1 MQSPFHSIHPQVI
14 AFFRNSK
21 SNYAVVQNFR
31 KLEIEL
37 TPPPKYTLGTTLHI
51 VKGSTKFIS
60 WTQISSVMY
69 VLSHK
74 AFESYDFWPFTES
87 THIWKQQK
95 VYVLDISTGYNEKL
109 MKIDICFYYI
119 TL

>member
-1 MQSPFHSIHPQVI
+1 MQSPFHSIHPQVT

-74 AFESYDFWPFTES
+74 AFESYDF
-87 THIWKQQK
+87 
-95 VYVLDISTGYNEKL
+95 
-109 MKIDICFYYI
+109 
-119 TL
+119 